1 MNTCWD
7 KEWKAL
13 NGISIYVVSMERDVD
28 NVRVKRIH
36 QQTNKL
42 FCLGEE
48 GLEETLIDEVWI
60 YLFRLIMH

>member
-1 MNTCWD
+1 M
-7 KEWKAL
+7 

-36 QQTNKL
+36 QQTTKL

-48 GLEETLIDEVWI
+48 GLEETLIDEV
-60 YLFRLIMH
+60 